1 MLILNKNPKDE
12 YINKSMLKQRGWTE
26 SMIKKILGNE
36 DASKDN
42 PMYKSAPPM
51 KLYLMKRVIDAEA
64 TDEFIK
70 RKIRAE
76 SRSKTMKN
84 IAENKRQELLDK
96 IEKMTFKIR
105 VIPEKQLLNNAIKS
119 YNDFHE
125 MIAME
130 RNNFDYDY
138 ATPKSDRNF
147 LERIEVNY
155 IRHNLTKYDN
165 TLENLAGKIGIN
177 DAAIK
182 IKFLILDAISEKYP
196 YLQNACNEQ
205 KNRIKDVLSEK

>member
-70 RKIRAE
+70 RKIKAE

-105 VIPEKQLLNNAIKS
+105 VIAEKQLLNNAIKS

-130 RNNFDYDY
+130 RNNFD
-138 ATPKSDRNF
+138 S
-147 LERIEVNY
+147 V
-155 IRHNLTKYDN
+155 
-165 TLENLAGKIGIN
+165 
-177 DAAIK
+177 
-182 IKFLILDAISEKYP
+182 
-196 YLQNACNEQ
+196 
-205 KNRIKDVLSEK
+205 